1 MATFR
6 TGRACA
12 CAHVLG
18 LKPLVASATYV
29 RISFRIRRIGR
40 YALIRDGFAQQEFC
54 PNYRFLVNIWL
65 MKNLYRF
72 IFAIG
77 LLTVLT
83 NSFAL
88 PPCQGSDASKWNN
101 CYGSWTA
108 PSGYKYV
115 GEWKNGKRNGYFTAT
130 YTNGDTYVGEFKDD
144 VFNGRGTYTSASGNK
159 YVGEYKNDKRN
170 GPGTYYFLA
179 DNQWK
184 GDKYVGEFKD
194 GFFSGQGTYT
204 FADGTTQTGEWKD
217 DKQNGQG
224 VTTFADGRRYVG
236 EYKDHKFSGRG
247 IFYLS
252 NGIISQSGIWN
263 DDKLI
268 TSQYVDPNSF
278 TRIAKSNSD
287 PSGAEAQRLENERK
301 AAQLEEERRK
311 FEEEKRQAA
320 LERQRT
326 ESQKGQRLPPCQGSD
341 VSKWNNCYGSW
352 TASDGNQY
360 VGEWESGTFNGQGTY
375 IWTDGAK
382 HVGELREG
390 YRNGQGTAIYSSGD
404 KYVGEWKDDKRNGPG
419 TYYFLADNQWKGDK
433 YVGEYKDNK
442 FSGQGTYYYLAD
454 NQSKGMKYIGEW
466 LDDKRNGLG
475 IFYKPDG
482 GVSQSGIYKD
492 GDFVTAQYV
501 DPNSFTRIAKGN
513 SALSVAEAQRL
524 ENERKA
530 AQLEEERKRIEEEK
544 RQIALERQRTES
556 QKSQVQVAP
565 DNRRRLAL
573 VIGNDNY
580 NSMPRLNNAVNDA
593 KSMTDALR
601 QANFEVMSYNNLDK
615 RRMQEALR
623 SFTGKLGRDDVGLFY
638 FSGHGI
644 QADNRNF
651 LIPVGESVKKSSD
664 VPYDGIDVNWVM
676 DNLKD
681 ARNAVNIVVLDACR
695 SSLPDVRG
703 GMSRG
708 LTVTEA
714 PQGSIVA
721 YSTSPGKP
729 AQDGDGS
736 NSPFTKNLIRVMQ
749 RKGMKIEDAFKE
761 VRQSVIRDSNGEQ
774 VPQEVSQL
782 IGDFYFRP

>member
-1 MATFR
+1 
-6 TGRACA
+6 
-12 CAHVLG
+12 
-18 LKPLVASATYV
+18 
-29 RISFRIRRIGR
+29 
-40 YALIRDGFAQQEFC
+40 
-54 PNYRFLVNIWL
+54 

-101 CYGSWTA
+101 CYGI
-108 PSGYKYV
+108 
-115 GEWKNGKRNGYFTAT
+115 WKSEN
-130 YTNGDTYVGEFKDD
+130 
-144 VFNGRGTYTSASGNK
+144 S
-159 YVGEYKNDKRN
+159 
-170 GPGTYYFLA
+170 
-179 DNQWK
+179 
-184 GDKYVGEFKD
+184 DKYVGEFKD
-194 GFFSGQGTYT
+194 G
-204 FADGTTQTGEWKD
+204 
-217 DKQNGQG
+217 
-224 VTTFADGRRYVG
+224 
-236 EYKDHKFSGRG
+236 
-247 IFYLS
+247 
-252 NGIISQSGIWN
+252 
-263 DDKLI
+263 
-268 TSQYVDPNSF
+268 
-278 TRIAKSNSD
+278 TR
-287 PSGAEAQRLENERK
+287 
-301 AAQLEEERRK
+301 
-311 FEEEKRQAA
+311 
-320 LERQRT
+320 
-326 ESQKGQRLPPCQGSD
+326 
-341 VSKWNNCYGSW
+341 
-352 TASDGNQY
+352 
-360 VGEWESGTFNGQGTY
+360 NGQGTY
-375 IWTDGAK
+375 IWT
-382 HVGELREG
+382 
-390 YRNGQGTAIYSSGD
+390 NGQ
-404 KYVGEWKDDKRNGPG
+404 KYVGEWKGGNQNGRG
-419 TYYFLADNQWKGDK
+419 IL
-433 YVGEYKDNK
+433 
-442 FSGQGTYYYLAD
+442 YLA
-454 NQSKGMKYIGEW
+454 
-466 LDDKRNGLG
+466 
-475 IFYKPDG
+475 G
-482 GVSQSGIYKD
+482 GSVSQSGIWSDGKIVASQYFDANSLAVLARILQETSASEEELIERRRGQSKLPPCPSNGFLNNCFGTYVYNRNYKYVGEWYQDKHHGQGVATFADANNYVGDWDNGNRTGQGTSTWPTGEKYVGEFMD
-492 GDFVTAQYV
+492 GKRNGRGIEYRPDGSVYQSGIWNDGKLATSQTI

-513 SALSVAEAQRL
+513 SDPSAAEAQRL

-556 QKSQVQVAP
+556 QKAQTQVAP

-580 NSMPRLNNAVNDA
+580 SSLPRLNNAVNDA
-593 KSMTDALR
+593 KSISDALR

-721 YSTSPGKP
+721 YATSPGK
-729 AQDGDGS
+729 AASDGDGG

-761 VRQSVIRDSNGEQ
+761 VRQSVIRETNGEQ